1 MNSPIKISEA
11 TQEKPNVNI
20 FNLNAPLVPDNIYAP
35 INCRK
40 SASFYDISTTLCIHN
55 LENDIYVSASISV
68 NGVWERDIMSNI

>member
-20 FNLNAPLVPDNIYAP
+20 FNLNAPLVPDNIYAS

>member
-20 FNLNAPLVPDNIYAP
+20 FNLNAPLVPDNIYAS

-40 SASFYDISTTLCIHN
+40 SASFYDTSATLCIHN
-55 LENDIYVSASISV
+55 LENDVYVSASISV